1 MLLLHGANPS
11 PEEPPGTNFVAPG
24 LAVTLENYAV
34 AQLLREFIDLA
45 EIIRLGGRNQEWLM
59 LTAAACAWDDMLRK
73 VLDKSCLM
81 DTRVDSL
88 DAFYSTTTSNLALE
102 NLPAISLAAG

>member
-1 MLLLHGANPS
+1 
-11 PEEPPGTNFVAPG
+11 
-24 LAVTLENYAV
+24 
-34 AQLLREFIDLA
+34 
-45 EIIRLGGRNQEWLM
+45 M

-88 DAFYSTTTSNLALE
+88 DAFYSTTTSDLALE

>member
-1 MLLLHGANPS
+1 MFLLHRANPS

-24 LAVTLENYAV
+24 LAATLENYAV

-45 EIIRLGGRNQEWLM
+45 EFVRLGGRNQEWLM
-59 LTAAACAWDDMLRK
+59 LTAAACGWDDMLRK
-73 VLDKSCLM
+73 ILDKSCLM

-88 DAFYSTTTSNLALE
+88 DASYSTTTSDLALE